1 MHRKLKIMIARW
13 LAHRIDKR
21 TRELRRS
28 VRDYNRIQW
37 HRIHAADRR
46 VRGLRLYAAWSSL
59 EKATADYGRIVPL
72 EPSSFVEQPTNT
84 KAA

>member
-21 TRELRRS
+21 TRRLRRS
-28 VRDYNRIQW
+28 VRDYDRIQW
-37 HRIHAADRR
+37 HGIHAADRR

-59 EKATADYGRIVPL
+59 EKATPNYGRIVPL
-72 EPSSFVEQPTNT
+72 EPSSYVEQHTNT